1 MYSSKYLKALR
12 DYVTPHTA
20 IVRSVSKAG
29 TWRMSM
35 EWLDA
40 NYGPANPDGTPEN
53 KVRSHT
59 MTLDEF
65 SKKVIEY
72 GFQYNVYMIL

>member
-1 MYSSKYLKALR
+1 
-12 DYVTPHTA
+12 
-20 IVRSVSKAG
+20 
-29 TWRMSM
+29 M